1 MPYICYPSQVAYT
14 LQNCFHAA
22 ISEGLMPR
30 VKTKS
35 KFPGRKGLSLIP
47 LGGFHEIGKNMLVVE
62 YDDEILVVD
71 GGMSFPSIDMPGVDV
86 VIPKFDYIL
95 ENSHRVKGIVLTHGH
110 EDHIGALP
118 YLLRQKQFP
127 VYGTKLS
134 LAFLEIK
141 LREHS
146 LLLDSDLVE
155 VEDDGVY
162 QIGKNFEVGFI
173 PVCHSIPDACGL
185 SIHTPVGT
193 IIHSGDF
200 KFDQTPVDNRKM
212 NLGTFARWGDEGVL
226 AFITDV
232 TNVMNP
238 GYTGSERRVGVA
250 FRELFKDLPGRIF
263 VTTFASHLHRIQQ
276 AIEAAADLNRK
287 VILLGRRMVD
297 YINVSRNL
305 GYMNVPEGVFV
316 NEENINDYADS
327 DILILATGTQG
338 EPGSALRMMA
348 EKMHQVQIREGDS
361 VVLSAS
367 PIPGNEAHILRIINQ
382 LTALGADVYGPAHG
396 VHVSGH
402 ASREEIKILYNLVK
416 PKFVLPFHGE
426 IRHMRDFENLM
437 KKMGHPRDNVVLG
450 KIGQRIQI
458 SETKIKIVEKV
469 PSGFTMVDGL
479 GVGDVDGEILHER
492 KALASSGILVVTVFV
507 SENSKK
513 VERVELEARGVLYFS
528 HHRDLLEKSEII
540 LRDSLRAVK
549 ESDYIEYPKIKEKAE
564 EKMRKLF
571 WKHLRRD
578 PYILTNVYEI

>member
-1 MPYICYPSQVAYT
+1 MPTHKKKPSIIK
-14 LQNCFHAA
+14 N
-22 ISEGLMPR
+22 
-30 VKTKS
+30 
-35 KFPGRKGLSLIP
+35 KGLSLIP

-62 YDDEILVVD
+62 YDDEILIID

-95 ENSHRVKGIVLTHGH
+95 ENRHRVSGIVLTHGH

-118 YLLRQKQFP
+118 YLLRQAQFP

-146 LLLDSDLVE
+146 LLMDSKLFE

-162 QIGKNFEVGFI
+162 KIGDHFEVCFV

-185 SIHTPVGT
+185 AIRTPEGV

-212 NLGTFARWGDEGVL
+212 NLGAFARYGDEGVL

-250 FRELFKDLPGRIF
+250 FKELFKDLTGRIF
-263 VTTFASHLHRIQQ
+263 VTTFASHLHRIEQ
-276 AIEAAADLNRK
+276 AIDVAVELDRK
-287 VILLGRRMVD
+287 VVMLGRRMVD

-305 GYMNVPEGVFV
+305 GYLDVSDDIFV
-316 NEENINDYADS
+316 NEENINDYEDS
-327 DILILATGTQG
+327 DLLFLATGTQG
-338 EPGSALRMMA
+338 EPGSALRLMA
-348 EKMHQVQIREGDS
+348 ENSHQVQIREGDS

-382 LTALGADVYGPAHG
+382 LTALGADVYGPSHG

-402 ASREEIKILYNLVK
+402 ASREEIKLLYNLVK

-426 IRHMRDFENLM
+426 IRHMRDFANLM
-437 KKMGHPRDNVVLG
+437 KKMGHPKDNVVLG
-450 KIGQRIQI
+450 KIGQRIHI
-458 SETKIKIVEKV
+458 TENKIKIVEKIT
-469 PSGFTMVDGL
+469 SGVTMVDGL
-479 GVGDVDGEILHER
+479 GVGDLDGAILNER

-507 SENSKK
+507 SEKTKK

-528 HHRDLLEKSEII
+528 QHKELLEKSEII

-549 ESDYIEYPKIKEKAE
+549 ESDYIEYPKLKEKAE
-564 EKMRKLF
+564 DKMRKLF
-571 WKHLRRD
+571 WKYLRRD